1 MNYSASDCNKEIL
14 EQYFDSKASAFL
26 NKTNYRNFESH
37 TNLSLSL
44 KVRYEKNSPVACIAL
59 MIYRCSADFSCIFL
73 YHISICL

>member
-44 KVRYEKNSPVACIAL
+44 KVRYEKIL
-59 MIYRCSADFSCIFL
+59 
-73 YHISICL
+73 